1 MKATEEMKLRAK
13 VRFRGCIKIIMASF
27 YLKHGYNF
35 WYTSTS
41 SLTSPCQL
49 SQTLWSSYLPLL
61 GCQTEWARSCLR
73 HFSLTYVEMFL
84 GPPLTLKGLNESKV
98 ASSIDNKPPVA
109 FSLKIVYWYNPIVLA
124 TLIYVC
130 IYLGPWFMLS
140 YIEEQGV
147 SEERK
152 GKEKEHKDAGR
163 WKEKKKH
170 VHSEKGEKDFS
181 N

>member
-1 MKATEEMKLRAK
+1 MD
-13 VRFRGCIKIIMASF
+13 
-27 YLKHGYNF
+27 
-35 WYTSTS
+35 
-41 SLTSPCQL
+41 
-49 SQTLWSSYLPLL
+49 
-61 GCQTEWARSCLR
+61 
-73 HFSLTYVEMFL
+73 MFL
-84 GPPLTLKGLNESKV
+84 GPPLTLKGLNKSKA
-98 ASSIDNKPPVA
+98 ASPIDNKLPVA

-130 IYLGPWFMLS
+130 IYLGPWFMLG

-152 GKEKEHKDAGR
+152 GKEKEHKDPGR

-170 VHSEKGEKDFS
+170 AYSEKGENDFS